1 MPESIPFQE
10 SLLST
15 HLPVD
20 VRTPLEYAED
30 HIPGAINVP
39 LLTNEE
45 RVEIGTLYKQSGSFA
60 ARNRGLELT
69 AHRMPA
75 MAAAIAGAAAGRP
88 ILVYCWRGG
97 LRSKTVA
104 TILELTGYQAVQ
116 LTGGYKSFRNRVS
129 SYFEPFRPPGPLV
142 VIHGMTGIGKTPFL
156 LGLHS
161 THFTVIDLEG
171 LAGHRGSAFGELGL
185 VQDLSQKH
193 FETLLWDAFRK
204 APPGIPVVVEGES
217 KRIGKLSL
225 PGNVYEVMLESAKVW
240 CAASIETR
248 IRRLID
254 EYGHPEYRVGMAEA
268 LARIAKRLG
277 GDRYAELAGYLERWE
292 LEPFTAGLIEHY
304 YDKVYYKTREW
315 REDIAISLEDYA
327 AAGQELET
335 FIRERLC
342 RTPDRP

>member
-1 MPESIPFQE
+1 MPESIPYHE
-10 SLLST
+10 SQLCT
-15 HLPVD
+15 HLAVD

-30 HIPGAINVP
+30 HMPGAINVP

-45 RVEIGTLYKQSGSFA
+45 RVEIGTLYKQAGSFA

-75 MAAAIAGAAAGRP
+75 MVASIAEAAVGRP

-104 TILELTGYQAVQ
+104 TILELAGYQAVQ
-116 LTGGYKSFRNRVS
+116 LTGGYKAFRNHVI
-129 SYFEPFRPPGPLV
+129 SYFEPFRPPGPIV
-142 VIHGMTGIGKTPFL
+142 VIHGMTGIGKTAFL
-156 LGLHS
+156 LGLH
-161 THFTVIDLEG
+161 TNHFTVLDLEG
-171 LAGHRGSAFGELGL
+171 IAGHRGSAFGELGL
-185 VQDLSQKH
+185 VQHLSQKR

-204 APPGIPVVVEGES
+204 APPGKPVVVEGES

-240 CAASIETR
+240 CDASIETR
-248 IRRLID
+248 IRRLIA
-254 EYGHPEYRVGMAEA
+254 EYGRPDYREGMVEA
-268 LARIAKRLG
+268 LRRIGKRLG
-277 GDRYAELAGYLERWE
+277 AEKYAEIAGYLERWE
-292 LEPFTAGLIEHY
+292 LAPFTAELIKHY
-304 YDKVYYKTREW
+304 YDKVYYKNREW

-327 AAGQELET
+327 AAEQELET

-342 RTPDRP
+342 QSPNPP

>member
-1 MPESIPFQE
+1 VPETTPFHE

-39 LLTNEE
+39 LLSNEE
-45 RVEIGTLYKQSGSFA
+45 RVEIGTLYKESGSFA

-75 MAAAIAGAAAGRP
+75 MVAAIAGAAAGRP

-104 TILELTGYQAVQ
+104 TILELTGYRAVQ
-116 LTGGYKSFRNRVS
+116 LTGGYKAFRNHVI
-129 SYFEPFRPPGPLV
+129 SYFEPFRPPGPIV

-156 LGLHS
+156 LGLRS
-161 THFTVIDLEG
+161 NSFTVIDLEG

-185 VQDLSQKH
+185 VQSLPQKH
-193 FETLLWDAFRK
+193 FETLLWDAFRQ
-204 APPGIPVVVEGES
+204 APPGKPVIVEGES
-217 KRIGKLSL
+217 KRIGRLSL
-225 PGNVYEVMLESAKVW
+225 PGNMYEVMVDSVKVW
-240 CAASIETR
+240 CDASMETR
-248 IRRLID
+248 VRRLIA
-254 EYGHPEYRVGMAEA
+254 EYGRLDYRAGMEEA
-268 LARIAKRLG
+268 LLRIRKRLG
-277 GDRYAELAGYLERWE
+277 GDKYAEIAGYLQQWE
-292 LEPFTAGLIEHY
+292 LEPFTAELIKNY

-327 AAGQELET
+327 KAEKELET
-335 FIRERLC
+335 FIRERL
-342 RTPDRP
+342 